1 MTFCDSKNASF
12 WQKIGCLKVAQA
24 EALVFEALYYSDIYS
39 LSVVNF
45 GNTPFYRKVAQKID
59 VCHFKAI

>member
-1 MTFCDSKNASF
+1 
-12 WQKIGCLKVAQA
+12 VAQA
-24 EALVFEALYYSDIYS
+24 EALVFEALYYSDIYA

-59 VCHFKAI
+59 VQLPLGVALAHRGGH